1 MNWAGLAELFDEKW
15 FIFCAT
21 LEKQRLRLIKRHLET
36 WTEEKTKIWGD
47 GESVGAARK
56 ADSNDI
62 LNAEF
67 VEFAC
72 KKYADKVIISE

>member
-1 MNWAGLAELFDEKW
+1 MDWAGLAQLFDEKW
-15 FIFCAT
+15 FISCVT
-21 LEKQRLRLIKRHLET
+21 LEEQRHRLIKRHMET

-47 GESVGAARK
+47 GKSGGAARK
-56 ADSNDI
+56 ADSNDL